1 MLHYDSALRASVPPE
16 MRRNLKIW
24 LSGLFMSALMATAM
38 ATATA
43 MANPVQNPHTRAE
56 LVSEAQIIAPGVP
69 FWVGLRLT
77 PEDGW
82 HTYWRN
88 PGDSG
93 LPASIEWT
101 LPDGFSASEIV
112 WPAPQLIP
120 YGPLMD
126 YGYRR
131 EVLLLVEITP
141 SKKILAGS
149 RVALGA
155 HARWLICEDICIP
168 DEAELVLPLSV
179 GSGGA
184 SNADAAPLFAA
195 ARAALPAKLPWP
207 ATFMVEGG
215 ELIIRLSGAAGAM
228 DPQTQSRFVPYQEGL
243 IDNVAEQP
251 AEVSGADAFMFVKS
265 AAALPGSV
273 TQSLEGVFLL
283 GLDSEGVGKA
293 YYASLAKAEFAV
305 PARTTNGIPGVSAGV
320 LEISLFS
327 AAIFAFIG
335 GLLLNLMPCVFPILS
350 LKALAL
356 IGGTGA
362 SASHKRIEGL
372 SYTAGVLASFLVIAG
387 VLLVIR
393 SGGALVG
400 WGFQLQSPFFVSVM
414 AMILFAVG
422 LNLSGFTVIGGRFMD
437 VGGGLAAKPGYV
449 GAFFTGVLATVVATP
464 CTAPFMAPA
473 IGFALGQTST
483 TALAVFASLGL
494 GMALP
499 FLLIS
504 MVPGLGRLLPRPGP
518 WLERFKQFLAFPV
531 YATVIWLVWVLGR
544 QAGVDG
550 AAALLAALL
559 CLPFVVWLWQSAHG
573 ARRPAQMFAYGAIL
587 LAVLVVFGLVRFA
600 GLQQNLGSAE
610 KISESGLIW
619 EPYSDARLASYLAGG
634 EPVFVNFT
642 ADWCITCLANE
653 QIALN
658 VVSVRESFE
667 ARGIRTLKADWTRRD
682 PEIAQTLAR
691 FGRSGV
697 PLYLFYADRDSPPVI
712 LPQILTPGIVREA
725 VGD

>member
-1 MLHYDSALRASVPPE
+1 MVIHLLHYDNALRASVPAE
-16 MRRNLKIW
+16 MRMKLKIW
-24 LSGLFMSALMATAM
+24 LSGVLMSVLVG
-38 ATATA
+38 TAT
-43 MANPVQNPHTRAE
+43 ANPVQNPHTRAE

-77 PEDGW
+77 PEEGW

-101 LPDGFSASEIV
+101 LPDGFTASEIV
-112 WPAPQLIP
+112 WPAPQLIS

-126 YGYRR
+126 YGYLR
-131 EVLLLVEITP
+131 EVVLLVEITP
-141 SKKILAGS
+141 SRQVPAGS
-149 RVALGA
+149 RVTLGA

-168 DEAELVLPLSV
+168 DEAELVLPLRV

-184 SNADAAPLFAA
+184 SNAGAAALFAA

-207 ATFMVEGG
+207 AAFAVEGE
-215 ELIIRLSGAAGAM
+215 ELVVRLSGAAGAV
-228 DPQTQSRFVPYQEGL
+228 DAQAQNRVVPYQGGL
-243 IDNVAEQP
+243 IDNVADQP
-251 AEVSGADAFMFVKS
+251 VIVSGADAFMFVRVLS
-265 AAALPGSV
+265 EGLPDN
-273 TQSLEGVFLL
+273 LEGVFLFDL
-283 GLDSEGVGKA
+283 GSQGAGNA
-293 YYASLAKAEFAV
+293 YYASIAKGEFSV
-305 PARTTNGIPGVSAGV
+305 PARIPGVPAAA
-320 LEISLFS
+320 LEISLLG

-356 IGGTGA
+356 VGGTGE
-362 SASHKRIEGL
+362 SAGHKRVEGL
-372 SYTAGVLASFLVIAG
+372 SYTAGVLASFLAIAG
-387 VLLVIR
+387 ILLIFR

-422 LNLSGFTVIGGRFMD
+422 LSLSGFMVLGGRFM
-437 VGGGLAAKPGYV
+437 GMGEGLAAKPGYA

-473 IGFALGQTST
+473 IGFALGQTPT
-483 TALAVFASLGL
+483 TALAVFASLGF

-504 MVPGLGRLLPRPGP
+504 MVPRLGRVLPRPGP

-544 QAGVDG
+544 QVGING
-550 AAALLAALL
+550 AAALLAVLL
-559 CLPFVVWLWQSAHG
+559 CLPFAIWLWRSARG
-573 ARRPAQMFAYGAIL
+573 AKRPAQMLVYGTIL
-587 LAVLVVFGLVRFA
+587 LVALAVAGLLRFA
-600 GLQQNLGSAE
+600 GSQQNLGDAE
-610 KISESGLIW
+610 QITGGSLTW
-619 EPYSDARLASYLAGG
+619 EPYSDAKLASYLAAD

-658 VVSVRESFE
+658 VASVREAFAE
-667 ARGIRTLKADWTRRD
+667 RGIRTLKADWTRRD
-682 PEIAQTLAR
+682 PEIAETLAR

-697 PLYLFYADRDSPPVI
+697 PLYLFYRDRVSPPVI
-712 LPQILTPGIVREA
+712 LPQVLTPGIVLKA
-725 VGD
+725 VSD